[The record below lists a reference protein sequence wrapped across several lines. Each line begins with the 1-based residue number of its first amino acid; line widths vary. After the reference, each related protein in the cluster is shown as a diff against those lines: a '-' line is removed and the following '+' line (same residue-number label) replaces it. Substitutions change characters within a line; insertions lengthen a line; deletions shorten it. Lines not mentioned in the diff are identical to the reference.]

1 MELAII
7 LLMLLVFVGI
17 GALKLSA
24 QSTATQLTFPF
35 RRRQQLFT
43 SVERNFL
50 ELLEKAVGHEFR
62 IICRV
67 RLADIISVKQG
78 TTRKNSQ
85 VALSKAIGKQ
95 LDFVLCSK
103 QTMDPVLAVDL
114 VYQQGKEG
122 YKLQRDWFVNG
133 ALDAAKVPHMRIKV
147 KSGYSV
153 AEVRESIELKLI
165 PYRKALALEPIVN
178 GHGKLPN
185 GTKRPTRPLRSN
197 RPLAAEAQVTA

>member
-43 SVERNFL
+43 PVERNFL

-147 KSGYSV
+147 KSGYSCRGS
-153 AEVRESIELKLI
+153 RE
-165 PYRKALALEPIVN
+165 
-178 GHGKLPN
+178 H
-185 GTKRPTRPLRSN
+185 
-197 RPLAAEAQVTA
+197 

>member
-1 MELAII
+1 MELAIV

-17 GALKLSA
+17 GAVKLSA

-43 SVERNFL
+43 PVERNFL

-62 IICRV
+62 VVCRV

-78 TTRKNSQ
+78 TTKKNSQ

-103 QTMDPVLAVDL
+103 QTMDPVLAIDL

-165 PYRKALALEPIVN
+165 PYRKALAMEPIVN
-178 GHGKLPN
+178 GHGRLPN
-185 GTKRPTRPLRSN
+185 GAKRPTRPLRSS
-197 RPLAAEAQVTA
+197 RPLAPEAQVTA